1 MEDIFLKL
9 KNKGMKKLLALLFL
23 TGTLWACNNNTP
35 SEKKEAIDSAETDH
49 HEQSV
54 NSGELLL
61 NNGAKWKAD
70 STTNNNVKSLLVV
83 LEKLNDGTDKS
94 LTAYKKTATDLQQG
108 LDKMISECKMKGP
121 DHDALHKWL
130 EPLIEQVAKLKKAST
145 EAGAAQTLDAIQ
157 ARVNL
162 YPQFFE

>member
-1 MEDIFLKL
+1 
-9 KNKGMKKLLALLFL
+9 MKKLLMLLFL
-23 TGTLWACNNNTP
+23 TGTLWACNNNSS
-35 SEKKEAIDSAETDH
+35 SEKKETVNPAETGH

-54 NSGELLL
+54 NTDELLL

-70 STTNNNVKSLLVV
+70 SVTNNNVKNLQTV
-83 LEKLNDGTDKS
+83 LEKFNDGTDKS
-94 LTAYKKTATDLQQG
+94 LVAYKNTATELQQG
-108 LDKMISECKMKGP
+108 LDKMIRECKMKGP

-130 EPLIEQVAKLKKAST
+130 EQLMKQVASLKKVST
-145 EAGAAQTLDAIQ
+145 AADATQTLEAIQ